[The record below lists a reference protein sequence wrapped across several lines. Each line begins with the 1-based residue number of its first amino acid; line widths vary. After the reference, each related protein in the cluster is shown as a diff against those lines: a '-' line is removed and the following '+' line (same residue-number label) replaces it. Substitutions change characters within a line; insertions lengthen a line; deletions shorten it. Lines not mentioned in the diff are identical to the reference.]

1 MVFVLWIRLKTSF
14 ANAKVVLLEGCVN
27 FSTLMMMEN
36 EFEKG
41 TYNYVHMKLL
51 FDLFLKQNEYF
62 SG

>member
-14 ANAKVVLLEGCVN
+14 VNAKVVLLEGCVN

-41 TYNYVHMKLL
+41 M
-51 FDLFLKQNEYF
+51 YF
-62 SG
+62 REAVLVKNGTLTR